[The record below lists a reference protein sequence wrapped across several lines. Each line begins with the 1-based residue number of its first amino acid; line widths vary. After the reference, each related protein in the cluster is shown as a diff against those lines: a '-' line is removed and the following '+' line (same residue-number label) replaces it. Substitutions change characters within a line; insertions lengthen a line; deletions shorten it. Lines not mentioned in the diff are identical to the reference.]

1 MRTVQVPKFFHELLG
16 KKTTLMELMIIILFT
31 LIASSG
37 VLIITANEWQVLK
50 IYQIIVLVI
59 LMLDIYGGVIA
70 NFTYSTNEQYSRGSN
85 KSRLIFLAI
94 HIQPIIL
101 TLVLREFLMA
111 SLIVWA
117 ITIAGALIVNAYK
130 GRDIQH
136 VIGGLIMVINILIVI
151 LFLSYLPKYLLIL
164 YMFYVIKVCFS
175 FAVDHYAKGEKV

>member
-1 MRTVQVPKFFHELLG
+1 MRKVQVPKFFHEILG
-16 KKTTLMELMIIILFT
+16 KETTLMELMIIILFT

-50 IYQIIVLVI
+50 VYQIIVLVI

-70 NFTYSTNEQYSRGSN
+70 NFTYSTNKQYSSGSN

-101 TLVLREFLMA
+101 TLVLGQFLIA
-111 SLIVWA
+111 SLIVWS

-130 GRDIQH
+130 GRDIQY
-136 VIGGLIMVINILIVI
+136 VVGGLVMVINILILI

-164 YMFYVIKVCFS
+164 YMFYVVKVCFS

>member
-1 MRTVQVPKFFHELLG
+1 MRTFKVPKFFREILG
-16 KKTTLMELMIIILFT
+16 KETTLMEVMIIIIFT
-31 LIASSG
+31 LLASSS

-59 LMLDIYGGVIA
+59 LVLDIYGGVIA
-70 NFTYSTNEQYSRGSN
+70 NFTYSTNEYYSNGSN
-85 KSRLIFLAI
+85 KRRLIFLAI

-101 TLVLREFLMA
+101 TLVLGEFLMA
-111 SLIVWA
+111 SLTVWS
-117 ITIAGALIVNAYK
+117 ITIVGALIVNSYK
-130 GRDIQH
+130 GRNIQQ
-136 VIGGLIMVINILIVI
+136 VIGGLIMVINLLIVI